1 MKKISLKL
9 NNNDILKM
17 NMLIIKIK
25 IIQTLLTF
33 NKNKVIFNKLINKVK
48 INKKIN
54 NKLCK
59 VHF

>member
-48 INKKIN
+48 IKWRVN